1 VAAMKADPAFL
12 AAYLRGA
19 ELLLRSWGWHMGE
32 ARELRREEV
41 DDPAAQRWA
50 RWPVRLHKATSSL
63 LLFGCDDAARSAILY
78 GRLLLTRRFK
88 FSYGG
93 RDLSELF
100 THPPIPLE
108 AAASASKLKAAP
120 ASKRGLG

>member
-1 VAAMKADPAFL
+1 
-12 AAYLRGA
+12 
-19 ELLLRSWGWHMGE
+19 MGE
-32 ARELRREEV
+32 ARELQREELV
-41 DDPAAQRWA
+41 DAAAQRWA

-63 LLFGCDDAARSAILY
+63 LLFGCDAAARSAILY
-78 GRLLLTRRFK
+78 GRLLLSRRYK

-108 AAASASKLKAAP
+108 AAAAASNVKAAP
-120 ASKRGLG
+120 ATKRGLG